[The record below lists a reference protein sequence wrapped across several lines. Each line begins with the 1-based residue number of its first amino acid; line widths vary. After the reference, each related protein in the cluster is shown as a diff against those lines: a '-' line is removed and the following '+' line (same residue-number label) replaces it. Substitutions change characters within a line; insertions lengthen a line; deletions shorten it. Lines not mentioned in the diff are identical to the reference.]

1 VAYLSTVIVIKFYPK
16 TGDLSGFSCTKTS
29 IAHLGL
35 LDLLNDR
42 CEAIRITVRS
52 MNRFCNSIQII
63 RGIGPKKAALFSK
76 LGITTIEDALNYF
89 PRVYEH
95 RGPVQ
100 TVESIREG
108 MVALCL
114 QWKDSPRLN
123 RVRRGFS
130 TVIWKGYDETGTI
143 ECIWFNQPY
152 RANIHKF
159 DGKRYYVFGK
169 AVKRPSGYQIQNP
182 IVEEYKEE
190 CHDNSR
196 YLPVYPLVKGLTQ
209 RDARQLTKGALKILE
224 KVDYADEM
232 DRYIVSQYE
241 ILDKVRAWQSIHNPQ
256 SEEAI
261 LQARKRLVFEELLQF
276 QIAIQYFKKR
286 FQENKKGLVIPVS
299 KDLLNSF
306 LQGLPFKLTCAQ
318 NRVLDEVLSDLES
331 GKVMNRLIQG
341 DVGSGKTVI
350 SVAALFFVA
359 KAGYQSVMIAPTEI
373 LAAQHLQSLSHFI
386 YKLGSGH
393 NLRFRLLTGNLKETE
408 KEEIKE
414 ALRNG
419 EIDILIGTHAVIQSD
434 VVFSNLGLVI
444 TDEQHR
450 FGVRQKEMLQNK
462 GKFPHMLVMS
472 ATPIPRTLAHIV
484 HGDMEISVIDA
495 LPPGRVPIKTY
506 LVHSGYQRRIYSFVK
521 KHALQG
527 NQTYIV
533 CPLVEES
540 EKFDLRSAEEVY
552 QELTEGPLKG
562 IKTGLLHGRL
572 SADKKERIVQ
582 AFKNGEIQVLVTTL
596 VIEVGINVPNAII
609 MIIEN
614 ADRFGLAQLHQLRGR
629 VGRGG
634 KSSYCILVT
643 DTNDAMALTRL
654 RVLLQSNDGFEI
666 SEKDLELRGP
676 GDLYGLRQHGM
687 PHFKIA
693 NPVRDHN
700 LFKAADG
707 AAKEIVKHADKEQFS
722 RIIKSVMKKQSRDWD
737 IIAVN

>member
-1 VAYLSTVIVIKFYPK
+1 MA
-16 TGDLSGFSCTKTS
+16 
-29 IAHLGL
+29 
-35 LDLLNDR
+35 
-42 CEAIRITVRS
+42 
-52 MNRFCNSIQII
+52 
-63 RGIGPKKAALFSK
+63 
-76 LGITTIEDALNYF
+76 
-89 PRVYEH
+89 EH
-95 RGPVQ
+95 
-100 TVESIREG
+100 S
-108 MVALCL
+108 
-114 QWKDSPRLN
+114 
-123 RVRRGFS
+123 
-130 TVIWKGYDETGTI
+130 Y
-143 ECIWFNQPY
+143 
-152 RANIHKF
+152 
-159 DGKRYYVFGK
+159 
-169 AVKRPSGYQIQNP
+169 
-182 IVEEYKEE
+182 
-190 CHDNSR
+190 
-196 YLPVYPLVKGLTQ
+196 
-209 RDARQLTKGALKILE
+209 
-224 KVDYADEM
+224 
-232 DRYIVSQYE
+232 
-241 ILDKVRAWQSIHNPQ
+241 PQ

-341 DVGSGKTVI
+341 MWVSGKTVI
-350 SVAALFFVA
+350 SVAALFLWQ
-359 KAGYQSVMIAPTEI
+359 KPDIKSVMIAPTEI

-533 CPLVEES
+533 CPLVEERKS
-540 EKFDLRSAEEVY
+540 RLRSAEEY
-552 QELTEGPLKG
+552 
-562 IKTGLLHGRL
+562 IR
-572 SADKKERIVQ
+572 S
-582 AFKNGEIQVLVTTL
+582 
-596 VIEVGINVPNAII
+596 
-609 MIIEN
+609 
-614 ADRFGLAQLHQLRGR
+614 
-629 VGRGG
+629 
-634 KSSYCILVT
+634 
-643 DTNDAMALTRL
+643 
-654 RVLLQSNDGFEI
+654 
-666 SEKDLELRGP
+666 
-676 GDLYGLRQHGM
+676 
-687 PHFKIA
+687 
-693 NPVRDHN
+693 
-700 LFKAADG
+700 
-707 AAKEIVKHADKEQFS
+707 
-722 RIIKSVMKKQSRDWD
+722 
-737 IIAVN
+737 

>member
-1 VAYLSTVIVIKFYPK
+1 
-16 TGDLSGFSCTKTS
+16 
-29 IAHLGL
+29 
-35 LDLLNDR
+35 
-42 CEAIRITVRS
+42 
-52 MNRFCNSIQII
+52 
-63 RGIGPKKAALFSK
+63 
-76 LGITTIEDALNYF
+76 
-89 PRVYEH
+89 
-95 RGPVQ
+95 
-100 TVESIREG
+100 
-108 MVALCL
+108 
-114 QWKDSPRLN
+114 
-123 RVRRGFS
+123 
-130 TVIWKGYDETGTI
+130 
-143 ECIWFNQPY
+143 
-152 RANIHKF
+152 
-159 DGKRYYVFGK
+159 
-169 AVKRPSGYQIQNP
+169 
-182 IVEEYKEE
+182 
-190 CHDNSR
+190 
-196 YLPVYPLVKGLTQ
+196 
-209 RDARQLTKGALKILE
+209 
-224 KVDYADEM
+224 
-232 DRYIVSQYE
+232 
-241 ILDKVRAWQSIHNPQ
+241 
-256 SEEAI
+256 
-261 LQARKRLVFEELLQF
+261 
-276 QIAIQYFKKR
+276 
-286 FQENKKGLVIPVS
+286 
-299 KDLLNSF
+299 
-306 LQGLPFKLTCAQ
+306 
-318 NRVLDEVLSDLES
+318 
-331 GKVMNRLIQG
+331 
-341 DVGSGKTVI
+341 
-350 SVAALFFVA
+350 
-359 KAGYQSVMIAPTEI
+359 
-373 LAAQHLQSLSHFI
+373 
-386 YKLGSGH
+386 
-393 NLRFRLLTGNLKETE
+393 LKETE

-506 LVHSGYQRRIYSFVK
+506 LVHSGYRRRIYSFVK